1 MSNADMTTYEA
12 AWQAAQRALD
22 RLAELTDLT
31 SREEVLIQVARESNT
46 QIREV
51 THTALGLIKERD
63 RARESLARIKR
74 KHRA

>member
-1 MSNADMTTYEA
+1 
-12 AWQAAQRALD
+12 
-22 RLAELTDLT
+22 LAELPDLT